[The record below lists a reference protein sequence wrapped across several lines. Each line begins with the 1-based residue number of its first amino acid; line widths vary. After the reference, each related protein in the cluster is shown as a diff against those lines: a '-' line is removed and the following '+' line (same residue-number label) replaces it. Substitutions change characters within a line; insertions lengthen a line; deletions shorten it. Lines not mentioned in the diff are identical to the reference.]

1 MRNRAHALLSL
12 ARESPTRVAV
22 HDRPGWLSLFANE
35 AVVEDPVGS
44 APHRR
49 QAGAAADPLSRFYDT
64 FIGPNQVAMDTRLD
78 VVHPKRQ
85 EVVRDVIIHTRLS
98 TGLAVDVHAYLLY
111 ELIEEAGRLRIARL
125 AAHWELP
132 AMSLQVLGRGLP
144 GLWTMNKITLHML
157 RIQGVGGVLGYLRGM
172 IAGVF
177 GRGRRTVAELAQALT
192 AQDLAGV
199 RALFQSDATIEVSE
213 SLAGPTGP
221 SSSASPEPSPLS
233 GGLERLTA
241 LLPTGYTWVVSSP
254 LASGNT
260 VAFRYALSAA
270 DGSPGAHGIGF
281 CDFAAPQ
288 SLFSWGKKPRISRL
302 RLFVSGDAPL

>member
-22 HDRPGWLSLFANE
+22 HDRPGWLSLFATE

-49 QAGAAADPLSRFYDT
+49 QAGATADPLSRFYDT

-85 EVVRDVIIHTRLS
+85 EVARDVIIHTRLS

-111 ELIEEAGRLRIARL
+111 ELVEEAGRLRIARL

-132 AMSLQVLGRGLP
+132 AMSLQVLGRGLR

-177 GRGRRTVAELAQALT
+177 GRGRRTVAALAQALT
-192 AQDLAGV
+192 AQDLAAV
-199 RALFQSDATIEVSE
+199 RALFQGDAAIEVSE
-213 SLAGPTGP
+213 SLAGPGGA
-221 SSSASPEPSPLS
+221 ASPEAPLLS
-233 GGLERLTA
+233 GGLDRLTA
-241 LLPTGYTWVVSSP
+241 LLPSGYTWVISSP

-281 CDFAAPQ
+281 CEFAAPQ
-288 SLFSWGKKPRISRL
+288 RLFSWGKKPRISRL